1 MMRSGRNFLCLS
13 VVCSLVLLAGCSED
27 APTAHSPPASEPVP
41 TEDLSPGQVAGVDV
55 PAGRVDDA
63 VGKLD
68 GIADELMASSNIPG
82 MAIAVVHGSDVVYS
96 KGFGVREMGK
106 DDPIDGD
113 TVFQLASLSKS
124 VGATVVASQVGAGVI
139 DWSTPVVSEL
149 PWFALDDPWVTQNIT
164 VGDFYAHRSGLPEH
178 EGDLLED
185 LGYDRRQILERLRE
199 VPLDPFRST

>member
-13 VVCSLVLLAGCSED
+13 VVCPLVLLAGCSED
-27 APTAHSPPASEPVP
+27 APTADSPPASEPVP

-106 DDPIDGD
+106 DDPIDGAPCSSWPRCPSRW
-113 TVFQLASLSKS
+113 VRR
-124 VGATVVASQVGAGVI
+124 
-139 DWSTPVVSEL
+139 WSR
-149 PWFALDDPWVTQNIT
+149 
-164 VGDFYAHRSGLPEH
+164 HRW
-178 EGDLLED
+178 
-185 LGYDRRQILERLRE
+185 ER
-199 VPLDPFRST
+199 V